1 MPNTSKSKRVAEE
14 QRVRQLVRVIGALI
28 ERLGV
33 QDVKLTYEELNKP
46 REVGMAAEPGYLL
59 ITSFPSHEDLPSQ
72 PRRDDRIG

>member
-1 MPNTSKSKRVAEE
+1 MKKKKKAQDQHDRA
-14 QRVRQLVRVIGALI
+14 RQFARVIGALI

-46 REVGMAAEPGYLL
+46 REVGMAAEAGYLL